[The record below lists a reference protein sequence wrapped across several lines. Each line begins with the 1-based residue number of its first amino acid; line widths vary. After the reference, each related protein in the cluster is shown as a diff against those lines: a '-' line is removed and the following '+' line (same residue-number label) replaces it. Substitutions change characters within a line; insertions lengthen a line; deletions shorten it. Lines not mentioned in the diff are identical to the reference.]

1 MTRNTW
7 LVLAVA
13 LCLATFA
20 ASAQRG
26 GGGGRGSTARP
37 SNSAFDS
44 AEYGIGFPAPSAFE
58 LYTAEEPGR
67 YRRLFEQRHLAIL
80 VNPMQAGETIAIRV
94 SGNLSEADLKGYR
107 DTVETNPPQAKMAG
121 FEKVS
126 VADLKVGHGAG
137 KDAVDYV
144 YKVSQE
150 KTDET
155 IRQVV
160 FLHKGRGFM
169 ITCTAEQ
176 KRFEKANKEF
186 SRFLASLE
194 FK

>member
-1 MTRNTW
+1 MTTRHW
-7 LVLAVA
+7 LVLATA
-13 LCLATFA
+13 CLATVTL
-20 ASAQRG
+20 SAQRG
-26 GGGGRGSTARP
+26 GGGRGGIQRP
-37 SNSAFDS
+37 SNSAFVS
-44 AEYGIGFPAPSAFE
+44 PEYGISFPAPSGFD

-67 YRRLFEQRHLAIL
+67 YRRLFEQRHLAVL
-80 VNPMQAGETIAIRV
+80 VNPMQTGESVTIRF
-94 SGNLSEADLKGYR
+94 SGNLTEADLKGYR
-107 DTVETNPPQAKMAG
+107 DAAETHPPQAALPG
-121 FEKVS
+121 YEKVGVS
-126 VADLKVGHGAG
+126 ATKIGKDEV
-137 KDAVDYV
+137 KDAVEYV
-144 YKVSQE
+144 YKVKQE

-186 SRFLASLE
+186 SRFLSSLE